1 MADLAYRLSNWAFRR
16 VLTWFADWQV
26 EGGENVPP
34 FGPLIVASNHLSNLD
49 PPLLAVS
56 IPRRLRFVAKRTLFR
71 WGLGV
76 FLRAYGA
83 YPVDRDGADAPAMLW
98 ALRLLQRD
106 GTLVV
111 FPEGHRNPRGGM
123 RRGQPG
129 LALLAIKSQ
138 APILPVGI
146 VGTEHLGPLWRV
158 AFPTGRIRVH
168 IGQPFTLPMVQ
179 GRVSRE
185 QLQALTD
192 MVMERIALLLPPAYR
207 GVYGVGPRPPA
218 GREEA
223 PLLS

>member
-1 MADLAYRLSNWAFRR
+1 MADRAYRLSNWAFRR
-16 VLTWFADWQV
+16 VLTWFADWRV
-26 EGGENVPP
+26 EGQEYVPP
-34 FGPLIVASNHLSNLD
+34 FGPLIVVANHLSNLD

-56 IPRRLRFVAKRTLFR
+56 IPRRLHFVAKRTLFR
-71 WGLGV
+71 FGLGI

-83 YPVDRDGADAPAMLW
+83 YPVDRDGADTPAMLW

-129 LALLAIKSQ
+129 LALLALKSQ

-146 VGTEHLGPLWRV
+146 TGTEHLGPLWRV
-158 AFPTGRIRVH
+158 AFPTGRIRVR
-168 IGQPFTLPMVQ
+168 IGQPFTLPLVQ
-179 GRVSRE
+179 GRVPRE

-192 MVMERIALLLPPAYR
+192 MVMERVALLLPRAYR
-207 GVYGVGPRPPA
+207 GVYGVEPRHPA